1 MAQNYEKLCLQGVE
15 TWLFV
20 IINYGKFLLI
30 VV

>member
-20 IINYGKFLLI
+20 NVNFIYNFRLFA
-30 VV
+30 